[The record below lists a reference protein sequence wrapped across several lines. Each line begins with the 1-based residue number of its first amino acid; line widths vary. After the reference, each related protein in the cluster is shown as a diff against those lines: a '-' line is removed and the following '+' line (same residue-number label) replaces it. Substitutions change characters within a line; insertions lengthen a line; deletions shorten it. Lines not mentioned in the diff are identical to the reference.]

1 MKYEP
6 YRVDLKPN
14 KKHPIYCCIIPR
26 FLKIKHFRKR
36 RHSYT
41 HHLSHYGQLQQHQ
54 IGTGASAAVLLTHP
68 MTDSQGKMQVYAIKV
83 FQKKKSREIN
93 NSFMKKLISEFC
105 IASVLDHSNV
115 CKTLDLVLDE
125 KKHYCIVMEY
135 CPGGDLYSYIK
146 EGHLEDSIDE
156 THDLFKQLLKGLS
169 YLHELGVAH
178 RDIKPENLLLV
189 KKGSYTIVLKITD
202 FGEAD
207 VFRETWQQKSRLSYG
222 LCGSTPYIAP
232 EIFIYSKQGYLANQ
246 ADVWSAGI
254 VYFCMRMNGV
264 PFFSAQRTDSNYRLY
279 QNHYASSDYPAFDSL
294 DYQSRQMMYAM
305 LNSNPDERTT
315 VKDLLES
322 SWLTQY

>member
-1 MKYEP
+1 MKDSSLVSDFPSLSSLTLTSRNSPCYSKSVTSSTATDLSFYTKQLSDEHIDEKMKYEP

-135 CPGGDLYSYIK
+135 VSLEFVLLILKKKKREHLY
-146 EGHLEDSIDE
+146 
-156 THDLFKQLLKGLS
+156 
-169 YLHELGVAH
+169 
-178 RDIKPENLLLV
+178 
-189 KKGSYTIVLKITD
+189 
-202 FGEAD
+202 
-207 VFRETWQQKSRLSYG
+207 
-222 LCGSTPYIAP
+222 
-232 EIFIYSKQGYLANQ
+232 
-246 ADVWSAGI
+246 
-254 VYFCMRMNGV
+254 
-264 PFFSAQRTDSNYRLY
+264 
-279 QNHYASSDYPAFDSL
+279 
-294 DYQSRQMMYAM
+294 
-305 LNSNPDERTT
+305 
-315 VKDLLES
+315 
-322 SWLTQY
+322 